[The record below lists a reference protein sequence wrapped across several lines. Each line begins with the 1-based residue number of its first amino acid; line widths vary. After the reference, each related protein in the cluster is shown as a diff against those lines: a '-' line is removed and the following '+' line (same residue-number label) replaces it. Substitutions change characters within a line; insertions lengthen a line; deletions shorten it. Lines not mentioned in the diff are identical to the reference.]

1 MLKYFYQYKNKI
13 LLKQKSMN
21 NQNTN
26 TDILEL
32 FEESQQKDILKTEI
46 SASLSIE
53 DDIFWDISDFNQNM
67 NSDFSPIETQ
77 NTDILSEI
85 EIPTQNIQN
94 TFLEELENLQIESK
108 KKISTGK
115 KVFSGFLFFIK
126 YIGTSSFIFAFLIAS
141 TNYNAYIEIARS
153 YLNPEAL
160 EQNKQAMLAS
170 VQSATLAKTT
180 PQKEEI
186 EVLPEEELNTQDTT
200 QKIEMVKNKTY
211 HSMDKL
217 MNLSKNSID
226 MNIEI
231 VPYENRIVIPK
242 IWKNIPLLDVQN
254 KTVENVKALEDIF
267 MQELVNG
274 IVRYPGSARPGENGN
289 SFIFWHSSN
298 FPWLEWKYNDVFAL
312 MDNLSFWDEI
322 IVYYG
327 QKKYIYQVKEKKIIK
342 PGDTS
347 VLKRNNNIA
356 EISLMTCWPVGTTL
370 NRMVVVWELVKE

>member
-1 MLKYFYQYKNKI
+1 
-13 LLKQKSMN
+13 
-21 NQNTN
+21 
-26 TDILEL
+26 
-32 FEESQQKDILKTEI
+32 
-46 SASLSIE
+46 
-53 DDIFWDISDFNQNM
+53 M

-85 EIPTQNIQN
+85 EIPTQNTQN

-242 IWKNIPLLDVQN
+242 I
-254 KTVENVKALEDIF
+254 
-267 MQELVNG
+267 
-274 IVRYPGSARPGENGN
+274 
-289 SFIFWHSSN
+289 
-298 FPWLEWKYNDVFAL
+298 
-312 MDNLSFWDEI
+312 
-322 IVYYG
+322 
-327 QKKYIYQVKEKKIIK
+327 
-342 PGDTS
+342 
-347 VLKRNNNIA
+347 
-356 EISLMTCWPVGTTL
+356 
-370 NRMVVVWELVKE
+370 